1 MPKYGTYQQV
11 HDELVRKYRRYALY
25 GVWTGFLSLISLII
39 FATNY
44 LQGKDALALGAVYNV
59 AVIVGL
65 SITQAIKGPRY
76 LFVIIAGIITL
87 LLGGLF
93 SYLGYK
99 AYKGSRRC
107 LILTIVIYGIDAL
120 IFSFTPLISFYDF
133 LLMDY
138 LLTIFVHIAII
149 AILIYAL
156 IKRQE
161 IVNLVKKKKA
171 KVVVKEEKGKKVILS
186 YRKDKDSTEK
196 VDFAD
201 DGIVLDSDKSAD
213 KEQK

>member
-25 GVWTGFLSLISLII
+25 GVWTGFLSLLSLII

-93 SYLGYK
+93 FYLGYK

-133 LLMDY
+133 LPMDY

>member
-1 MPKYGTYQQV
+1 
-11 HDELVRKYRRYALY
+11 
-25 GVWTGFLSLISLII
+25 
-39 FATNY
+39 
-44 LQGKDALALGAVYNV
+44 
-59 AVIVGL
+59 
-65 SITQAIKGPRY
+65 
-76 LFVIIAGIITL
+76 
-87 LLGGLF
+87 
-93 SYLGYK
+93 
-99 AYKGSRRC
+99 
-107 LILTIVIYGIDAL
+107 
-120 IFSFTPLISFYDF
+120 
-133 LLMDY
+133 MDY